1 MKKHILFSLMFL
13 LIAGYG
19 WSQCENWND
28 LPNKSSIEDAHV
40 IYRQEIKSKNY
51 EGAFENWKIA
61 FEAAPTADG
70 RRDFHYSDGIAIYTY
85 FYKNTEDE
93 TKKEAYRKK
102 IIDLYNGMINC
113 YESRAIEVKD
123 CDDDCYNS
131 KIGMLYGRLGY
142 EMFYTFNAPYTEN
155 LEVLQKS
162 IDLLGNISEYIIL
175 EPLARI
181 AVYNFQNKKMT
192 KDEVRALE
200 AKLSQV
206 ADFNIEEA
214 GDYAQYYETT
224 KKRVNNVFKTIERDI
239 YDCQYFVD
247 KYKPLYEENKTN
259 FDMMKRIYADL
270 SRQGCSNTEP
280 FMVEVKRQYE
290 TLASTMNA
298 AKLAEWEAKNPASI
312 AKKAYDA
319 GDYDT
324 AVAKYTEAAN
334 KQDDPNRKAE
344 YYFRIASIQFRKQKK
359 YGAARATALKAAGLR
374 ANWGKPYML
383 IGDMYA
389 TTSRNCG
396 DSWMQRL
403 AVLAAID
410 KYAHAKNI
418 DPSVGVQAGQRINRY
433 NNSRPA
439 KEDAFMQGLQAGQ
452 SVKVGCWIGETVK
465 LRF

>member
-1 MKKHILFSLMFL
+1 MKKILFSALSF
-13 LIAGYG
+13 IAISGY
-19 WSQCENWND
+19 SFAQCNNWND
-28 LPNKSSIEDAHV
+28 LPNKDAIEDAHV
-40 IYRQEIKSKNY
+40 IYRQEVKAKNY
-51 EGAFENWKIA
+51 EAAFEHWKTA
-61 FEAAPTADG
+61 YEAAPTADG
-70 RRDFHYSDGIAIYTY
+70 RRDFHYQDGIAIYTH
-85 FYKNTEDE
+85 FFKNTTDE
-93 TKKEAYRKK
+93 TKKEEYKNK
-102 IIDLYNGMINC
+102 ILELYKAMINC

-123 CDDDCYNS
+123 CDEDCYNS
-131 KIGMLYGRLGY
+131 KIGILYGRMGY
-142 EMFYTFNAPYTEN
+142 DMFYNFNSPYDANMEA
-155 LEVLQKS
+155 LQKS
-162 IDLLGNISEYIIL
+162 LDLLGNISEYIIL
-175 EPLARI
+175 EPMARI
-181 AVYNFQNKKMT
+181 AVYNFQNNKMS
-192 KDEVRALE
+192 KEDVRALE
-200 AKLSQV
+200 AKLSAV
-206 ADFNIEEA
+206 ADFNIEEG

-224 KKRVNNVFKTIERDI
+224 KARVVNVFKTIERDI

-259 FDMMKRIYADL
+259 FEMMKRIYADL
-270 SRQGCSNTEP
+270 KRQGCSPTDP
-280 FMVEVKRQYE
+280 FMAEVKRNYE

-324 AVAKYTEAAN
+324 AIAKYTEAAN
-334 KQDDPNRKAE
+334 AQNDPSRKAE

-359 YGAARATALKAAGLR
+359 YSAARATALKAAELKP
-374 ANWGKPYML
+374 NWGRPFML

-410 KYAHAKNI
+410 KYAHARSI

-439 KEDAFMQGLQAGQ
+439 KEDAFMQGLKAGS